1 MRENILDKI
10 NRHLTQRKNILL
22 KNTFLNLGEKLN
34 IICHKN
40 MGEASRKA
48 ISTRHITSDSAPYF
62 LVDGLKIQYLPNP
75 PPKDTEYFLRGIQ
88 QVISESFILSD
99 LTSADVMA
107 NPGDTV
113 IDLGANIG
121 TTAMIFSRLVGKT
134 GKVIAV
140 EPVTYQIVEKNLIA
154 NQITNVKVYPM
165 AVSNKCGET
174 EIEIS
179 DFCLDS
185 SIAKRSYT
193 TSANYY
199 SKKITVKLIT
209 VDQLVQDLGLDKIDI
224 IKMDIEG
231 VEELALAGAQETI
244 KKFRPKW
251 SISSYHIDHTNELQ
265 HTKLVNILKAYGYK
279 IQEIAESHIFA
290 W

>member
-1 MRENILDKI
+1 MRETILDKI
-10 NRHLTQRKNILL
+10 NRHLAMRKNILF
-22 KNTFLNLGEKLN
+22 NNSFLNLTEKLN
-34 IICHKN
+34 IIRHKN
-40 MGEASRKA
+40 MGEAARNA
-48 ISTRHITSDSAPYF
+48 ISARHIDSASDPYF
-62 LVDGLKIQYLPNP
+62 LVDGLKIQYLPDP
-75 PPKDTEYFLRGIQ
+75 PPKDTSYFLRGIQ

-99 LTSADVMA
+99 LMSAEVTA
-107 NPGDTV
+107 NPGDV
-113 IDLGANIG
+113 IIDLGANIG
-121 TTAMIFSRLVGKT
+121 TTAMIFSRHVGSL

-140 EPVTYQIVEKNLIA
+140 EPVTHSIIEKNLRF
-154 NQITNVKVYPM
+154 NQMTNVKVIPA
-165 AVSNKCGET
+165 AVSNKNGET

-199 SKKITVKLIT
+199 SKKISVSLIT
-209 VDQLVQDLGLDKIDI
+209 IDQLVQDLGLEKIDI

-231 VEELALAGAQETI
+231 VEELALAGAIETI
-244 KKFRPKW
+244 KKYHPKW

-265 HTKLVNILKAYGYK
+265 HPKLVNILKSYGYK
-279 IQEIAESHIFA
+279 VKEIAESHIFA